1 MEIPR
6 GWFFLNDLV
15 YGIIWKNLPEIIGF
29 GPGPA
34 VGLGIGD
41 ICKTGKLKTCKEHVW
56 EMQETDNTT
65 SALMY
70 ILYIYIYFFSM
81 RIIMVYRQKNEGEQ
95 TYELLVLSHA
105 AIPHEPHDHY
115 KPWFKMTM
123 NKLVAGPCPFPLSIN
138 NGGSYIYMPY
148 NAIYTHTYIYI
159 YICLLIPFWISNH
172 SCPIT

>member
-1 MEIPR
+1 VEIPW

-70 ILYIYIYFFSM
+70 ILYIYIYFF
-81 RIIMVYRQKNEGEQ
+81 
-95 TYELLVLSHA
+95 YENHHGLS
-105 AIPHEPHDHY
+105 P
-115 KPWFKMTM
+115 KK
-123 NKLVAGPCPFPLSIN
+123 
-138 NGGSYIYMPY
+138 
-148 NAIYTHTYIYI
+148 
-159 YICLLIPFWISNH
+159 
-172 SCPIT
+172 